1 MKDRTE
7 LLERFRKGPELVA
20 AVMTGAAGAEVD
32 WAPEGKWSIRQILA
46 HLADSEIVGA
56 DRLRRTVAEPNPTLI
71 WYDQDAWAA
80 NLNYPKRK
88 PSESLDLLRRLRADN
103 YELVKDLPDAAFDRT
118 ATHSQRGTLT
128 LAELVELNAAHVEA
142 HARQIREVRDRFKAE
157 GVRKA

>member
-1 MKDRTE
+1 MNDRTE

-20 AVMTGAAGAEVD
+20 AVMTGAAGAEID

-56 DRLRRTVAEPNPTLI
+56 DRLRRTIAEDNPTLI

-88 PSESLDLLRRLRADN
+88 PSESLDLFRRLRTDN
-103 YELVKDLPDAAFDRT
+103 YELLKELPDAAYART
-118 ATHSQRGTLT
+118 ATHSQRGSMTL
-128 LAELVELNAAHVEA
+128 LDLLEVNAAHVES
-142 HARQIREVRDRFKAE
+142 HARQIREVRDRFKSQ